1 MALDLPLMHNN
12 ITREDLDTLIDFLKG
27 EPILTQSKNVL
38 AFEEEWSQWLG
49 CKYSVFLNSGS
60 SANILTMAALRYLY
74 GPGEVIVPT
83 LTWVSDITSVLY
95 AGLKPVFVDIDLHHL
110 GMAEDLILKS
120 ITPQTRAVF
129 LTHVLGFNGLSDK
142 LITELKS
149 RKIAL
154 IEDVCESHGATHKGQ
169 KLGSFGFASNFSFYY
184 AHHMSTIE
192 GGMVCTNDENF
203 YQVIRMLRG
212 HGMLRESTNNALKD
226 DVKKKYSDLNP
237 DFIFVHPGY
246 NMRSTE
252 VNAVMGRN
260 QLKRLDANNLKRT
273 ENFKLFLSGLDQKK
287 YYTDYRVEGSCNY
300 AFTLLMNN
308 NDDAFRTRLEEK
320 LRSEKVEFRRGMSGG
335 GNQVRQPYLRDFYSM
350 NIDPTKYPNAD
361 RVHFYGYYI
370 GNYPGLE
377 KEKINSLCKI
387 LNSI

>member
-1 MALDLPLMHNN
+1 
-12 ITREDLDTLIDFLKG
+12 
-27 EPILTQSKNVL
+27 
-38 AFEEEWSQWLG
+38 
-49 CKYSVFLNSGS
+49 
-60 SANILTMAALRYLY
+60 MAALRYLY
-74 GPGEVIVPT
+74 GPGEVIVPA

-142 LITELKS
+142 LLAELKS
-149 RKIAL
+149 RNIPL

-169 KLGSFGFASNFSFYY
+169 KLGSFGYASNFSFYY

-192 GGMVCTNDENF
+192 GGVVCTNDENF

-212 HGMLRESTNNALKD
+212 HGMLRESTNDTIKSE
-226 DVKKKYSDLNP
+226 VKKKYSDLNP

-252 VNAVMGRN
+252 INAVMGRN
-260 QLKRLDANNLKRT
+260 QLKRLDSNNLKRT
-273 ENFKLFLSGLDQKK
+273 ENFKQFLGGLDSKK
-287 YYTDYRVEGSCNY
+287 YYVDYRVEGSVNY
-300 AFTLLMNN
+300 AFTLLMND

-320 LRSEKVEFRRGMSGG
+320 LRSEKIEFRRGMSGG
-335 GNQVRQPYLRDFYSM
+335 GNQVRQPYLKEFYGM
-350 NIDPTKYPNAD
+350 NIDPTKYPNTD

-377 KEKINSLCKI
+377 KEKISSLCKI